1 MNIVILSEYTPET
14 IVYCVAVSELSFV
27 TLARAAF
34 DI

>member
-1 MNIVILSEYTPET
+1 MNTVILSQYTLET
-14 IVYCVAVSELSFV
+14 IVYRVAVNELSFV